1 MAEKAKSSQSKR
13 KERGLNVRVVQE
25 NKTEKDSVR
34 VNNNFEAKSKKK
46 ATAKKTTA
54 KKTAKKTTVKKTT
67 AKKATTKKATAKKT
81 TVEKTA
87 PKKLEEPKK
96 ELKKAAEPVK
106 ELKKPASFSKSVKA
120 LKEQKA
126 PEKAPEVIL
135 PEQTQEAETESFE
148 TLNLGA
154 NLGGYE
160 SKIILRDVARNRAEV
175 ENQPAKIAPKK
186 SEEATKR
193 KRFGIDTFK
202 ASKQKP
208 RKLSAKEVKENEI
221 KRAISLAEKLPDTGK
236 KHHKK
241 GDLITRFGWARL
253 TLMIT
258 CAVTA
263 VFALVY
269 FVNLTSAD
277 MSLKVA
283 ASQSGIEATYPDYVP
298 RGYELSDVTS
308 ASGKV
313 TMNFKSEEGSF
324 MITEEASSWDSSA
337 LLNNYVRENYSDD
350 EYSVV
355 IEQGLTIYMGSNW
368 EAWVNGGLLY

>member
-1 MAEKAKSSQSKR
+1 M
-13 KERGLNVRVVQE
+13 
-25 NKTEKDSVR
+25 
-34 VNNNFEAKSKKK
+34 
-46 ATAKKTTA
+46 
-54 KKTAKKTTVKKTT
+54 
-67 AKKATTKKATAKKT
+67 
-81 TVEKTA
+81 
-87 PKKLEEPKK
+87 
-96 ELKKAAEPVK
+96 
-106 ELKKPASFSKSVKA
+106 
-120 LKEQKA
+120 
-126 PEKAPEVIL
+126 
-135 PEQTQEAETESFE
+135 
-148 TLNLGA
+148 
-154 NLGGYE
+154 
-160 SKIILRDVARNRAEV
+160 ARNRAEV
-175 ENQPAKIAPKK
+175 ENQLAEIAPKK

-193 KRFGIDTFK
+193 KRFSIDTFK
-202 ASKQKP
+202 APKQKP

-236 KHHKK
+236 KRHKK

-368 EAWVNGGLLY
+368 EAWVNGGLLYKLQVKTGSLTKKQLKTIATSL